1 MKKKIWLVS
10 AMAVLLLLWGMF
22 VLEQSRMIQ
31 FAIDG
36 DSFFIS
42 IMANN
47 KETKISPWY
56 DDTEDVYYFFLPSC
70 VQNEKFTLIL

>member
-10 AMAVLLLLWGMF
+10 AMAVLLLIWGMF
-22 VLEQSRMIQ
+22 VLEQRRMVE

-42 IMANN
+42 IMANY
-47 KETKISPWY
+47 KETKLSPW
-56 DDTEDVYYFFLPSC
+56 
-70 VQNEKFTLIL
+70 